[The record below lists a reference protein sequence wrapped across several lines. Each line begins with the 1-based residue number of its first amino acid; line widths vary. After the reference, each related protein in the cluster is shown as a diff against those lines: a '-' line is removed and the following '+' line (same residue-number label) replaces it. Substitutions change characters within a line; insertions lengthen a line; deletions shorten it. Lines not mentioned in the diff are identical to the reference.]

1 MDLCWNCCTT
11 SCSFTWLL
19 KPSSIV

>member
-19 KPSSIV
+19 KTNSIV